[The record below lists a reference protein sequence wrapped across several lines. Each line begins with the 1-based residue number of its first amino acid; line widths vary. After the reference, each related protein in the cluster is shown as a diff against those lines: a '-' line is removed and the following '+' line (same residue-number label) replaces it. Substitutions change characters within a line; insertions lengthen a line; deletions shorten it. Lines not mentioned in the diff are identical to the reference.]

1 LLRQKML
8 RNHSVRPDDQK
19 GDDEKLNE
27 KMQFE

>member
-1 LLRQKML
+1 ML

-19 GDDEKLNE
+19 GDNEKLNE